1 VRKRTEIGR
10 SQRSKYMCSLT
21 RVQKNKNKNKKYENP
36 KELLADSNLI
46 EKHIWHPT
54 FVLEQNISKE
64 NGMPTYI

>member
-1 VRKRTEIGR
+1 
-10 SQRSKYMCSLT
+10 MCSLT